1 MNVQYLAGAHEVHN
15 TVLPPY
21 DDLVCEFLDTLA
33 GSLRR
38 DSEAKKYPDV
48 QTFAFWCRKANIQ
61 KLKKVYQQDEPY
73 IRLGKGVIFHIAPS
87 NVPINAG
94 FTYVM
99 GLLAGNSNVVRV
111 SGKRH
116 LQVLCLCRVLEA
128 VLENPIFEKIR
139 FMTSFITYEK
149 DATITDAYSATCAM
163 RVIWGGDRTI
173 QEIRKSP
180 LPPRSTE
187 ITFADR
193 YSFGILNGSFI
204 NQASDS
210 ELQQLAKA
218 FYNDTYLMDQNAC
231 SAPHLLFW
239 QEGSEAAKKRFWN
252 SVYQVALD
260 YELEDQKVSD
270 KYSLLCEKVTNL
282 PEIATVEKYNNLL
295 YVVNL
300 DYEKMNQNAQDVYR
314 GIYGLFYQTDIE

>member
-1 MNVQYLAGAHEVHN
+1 
-15 TVLPPY
+15 
-21 DDLVCEFLDTLA
+21 
-33 GSLRR
+33 
-38 DSEAKKYPDV
+38 
-48 QTFAFWCRKANIQ
+48 
-61 KLKKVYQQDEPY
+61 
-73 IRLGKGVIFHIAPS
+73 
-87 NVPINAG
+87 
-94 FTYVM
+94 
-99 GLLAGNSNVVRV
+99 
-111 SGKRH
+111 
-116 LQVLCLCRVLEA
+116 
-128 VLENPIFEKIR
+128 
-139 FMTSFITYEK
+139 MTSFITYEK

-314 GIYGLFYQTDIE
+314 GIYGLFYQTDIERIEQISPFIDERIQTCAVFGVSADEIQTRIIKNGCHGLDRIVPFGETLNIGVYWDGYDLIRSMSRCITY